1 MCLALY
7 MCTSVHTRRP
17 LLLGLEEHRRAC
29 WANRDKLEHALW
41 GLVQCRLHER
51 VSSLLH
57 HTPEQLAQKTCAR
70 PEKSERAPGKGC
82 NLSPGEVPSR
92 P

>member
-7 MCTSVHTRRP
+7 MCTSLHTRRP

-51 VSSLLH
+51 VSSLSAS
-57 HTPEQLAQKTCAR
+57 HT
-70 PEKSERAPGKGC
+70 RAACTENMCKA
-82 NLSPGEVPSR
+82 
-92 P
+92 